1 MSAIY
6 DMASGRTESL
16 PAENN
21 IATVPDEPIPALA
34 VRELASD
41 RTNKPSAD
49 FSIHL
54 VHALLRKD

>member
-1 MSAIY
+1 MSVIY
-6 DMASGRTESL
+6 DMASGRTESP

-34 VRELASD
+34 VRELNSD
-41 RTNKPSAD
+41 GTDKPSAD

-54 VHALLRKD
+54 VHALLRKG